1 MKKWTESL
9 IPRRSVLTG
18 SVAAVLWKQ
27 FEPAA
32 RAQAAANRS
41 KTVRDFGA
49 AGDGEIDDTA
59 AFQRAV
65 DSATGGIRLT
75 KGQYRITK
83 PIRVLLD
90 ETGYASI
97 VGDGTATVIMAG
109 EGPAFHIIGT
119 HDGTAAPQTV
129 RDNIWANQR
138 MPLIDGFEIR
148 GEHPKAQGI
157 VAEGTMHAIFSR
169 LLIRRVSDGIV
180 LRGRNRNVIISECQI
195 YHNRGVGILLDRVN
209 LHQINIS
216 NSHISYNGGGGV
228 VVRRSEVR
236 NLQIGT
242 SDIEGNMDPDGP
254 PTANVLIDA
263 REGSVREG
271 AITGC
276 TLQHTHEAPG
286 SANIRFLGRSAEPIK
301 IGYFSISDNALSDV
315 AVNVHLKY
323 VRGVSITG
331 NSFWKGFEH
340 NLLVEGSSNIVV
352 GPNLFDRNPD
362 YRPAD
367 SRNGLLFIDS
377 ADSTLTGLHINRA
390 LDPEAALTLRRCKRF
405 NVTNSM
411 ILDSAN
417 VGLLLDDV
425 EHVRVSDTVIR
436 NDREDAG
443 EFVAIRLTRGRENVI
458 SGNVF
463 KGAVEIAAGTADAE
477 GNH

>member
-1 MKKWTESL
+1 MNL
-9 IPRRSVLTG
+9 LC
-18 SVAAVLWKQ
+18 
-27 FEPAA
+27 
-32 RAQAAANRS
+32 RAQAFQYVLLTTLLLMGTHRAGAQPNDDAVR
-41 KTVRDFGA
+41 TVCDFGA
-49 AGDGEIDDTA
+49 IGDGKADDTA
-59 AFQRAV
+59 AFQKAV
-65 DSATGGIRLT
+65 DAHAGALRLP
-75 KGQYRITK
+75 KGKYRITK
-83 PIRVLLD
+83 PIRIALD
-90 ETGYASI
+90 ETGYTSI

-109 EGPAFHIIGT
+109 EGPAFHIVGT
-119 HDGTAAPQTV
+119 HDGTAAPHTV
-129 RDNIWANQR
+129 KDAVWANQR

-148 GEHPKAQGI
+148 GEHPKSLGV
-157 VAEGTMHAIFSR
+157 VAEGTMNAIFSR
-169 LLIRRVSDGIV
+169 LLIRRVRDGIV
-180 LRGRNRNVIISECQI
+180 LTGRNRNVLISECQI
-195 YHNRGVGILLDRVN
+195 YHNRGVGIYLDRVN
-209 LHQINIS
+209 LHQINIA

-254 PTANVLIDA
+254 PTANILIDT

-271 AITGC
+271 AIVGC

-286 SANIRFLGRSAEPIK
+286 SANIRFIGREKEPIK
-301 IGYFSISDNALSDV
+301 IGYFSISGNALSDV

-367 SRNGLLFIDS
+367 SRNSLLFVDS
-377 ADSTLTGLHINRA
+377 VDSTLTGLHINHA
-390 LDPEAALTLRRCKRF
+390 LGEEAALTLRRCKRF

-417 VGLLLDDV
+417 VGLLLDEV
-425 EHVRVSDTVIR
+425 EHTRVSDTVIR
-436 NDREDAG
+436 NDRADAG
-443 EFVAIRLTRGRENVI
+443 EFVAIRVLDGDDNSLADNVFGGTVDIDGGSASI
-458 SGNVF
+458 SGNR
-463 KGAVEIAAGTADAE
+463 
-477 GNH
+477 